1 MKYLSFLLLIP
12 FQVCSQSFEK
22 LDSILKIQHIPLNE
36 SEIRIYKDYSTST
49 GLELF
54 RLYKDE
60 NNVFQAEFHQTVA
73 RKIGDNTEIRVKKDK
88 LNSIKNMEVIWLA
101 FLNSDIG
108 HLPPFSEI
116 VYKFRDNKDLELK
129 IIDGE
134 ITYLQISKPIILDGV
149 TFMINFSSPKM
160 KNQIV
165 YDNPESY
172 LNLFPNVDEL
182 ISFQEIL
189 EIARTE
195 FNLFNN

>member
-1 MKYLSFLLLIP
+1 
-12 FQVCSQSFEK
+12 
-22 LDSILKIQHIPLNE
+22 
-36 SEIRIYKDYSTST
+36 
-49 GLELF
+49 
-54 RLYKDE
+54 
-60 NNVFQAEFHQTVA
+60 
-73 RKIGDNTEIRVKKDK
+73 
-88 LNSIKNMEVIWLA
+88 
-101 FLNSDIG
+101 
-108 HLPPFSEI
+108 
-116 VYKFRDNKDLELK
+116 LK